1 MIRVWF
7 NHWFSTAYNIIN
19 LLKEENTELTVIGS
33 NQREQSIIKNVC
45 DEWYKEPALDG
56 NIYVDF
62 CVEFCQEHK
71 IDVFIPRRN
80 LVEISK
86 NISRFHA
93 IGVKVM
99 VDQYELIKNLNR
111 KDFAYKLFE
120 DNSLIYVPEF
130 EVVRSKIEFEKAYAK
145 LIKQYSGVC
154 FKLVQD
160 EGGMSFRRID
170 NTIQKTSALL
180 TYPSTKM
187 SYESVMDV
195 LNTEEDFKERII
207 MPYLPG
213 DEISV
218 DCLRTE
224 DGMIAVPR
232 IKGSQRDEKV
242 EFDEHILQ
250 MCYEILEKVPLE
262 YPCNIQFKYLDDI
275 PYFLEVN
282 TRMSGGIQMSCLAAG
297 VNIPDIALNKLLGIR
312 KQWEIDKTSKI
323 VSYIEIPKLINKRCV
338 YQ

>member
-19 LLKEENTELTVIGS
+19 LLKKENLEITVIGS

-45 DEWYKEPALDG
+45 DEWYIEPVLDG
-56 NIYVDF
+56 ISYIDF
-62 CVEFCQEHK
+62 CIHFCQERK

-80 LVEISK
+80 LVEISQY
-86 NISRFHA
+86 ISRFQS

-99 VDQYELIKNLNR
+99 VDRFDLIKNLNR
-111 KDFAYKLFE
+111 KDYAYNLFK
-120 DNSLIYVPEF
+120 DNSMIHVPEF
-130 EVVRSKIEFEKAYAK
+130 EVVKNKCEFEKAYEK
-145 LIKQYSGVC
+145 LIKKYSGVC

-160 EGGMSFRRID
+160 EGGMSFRKID
-170 NTIQKTSALL
+170 NSVQVTSTLL

-195 LNTEEDFKERII
+195 LNTESDFKERII

-213 DEISV
+213 YEISV

-232 IKGSQRDEKV
+232 FKGSSRDEKV
-242 EFDEHILQ
+242 EFDQDILT

-262 YPCNIQFKYLDDI
+262 FPCNIQFKYLNDI

-297 VNIPDIALNKLLGIR
+297 VNIPDIAFNKLLGIR
-312 KQWEIDKTSKI
+312 KPWKVNKESKI
-323 VSYIEIPKLINKRCV
+323 VSYIEIPKLIVNK
-338 YQ
+338 